1 MLWDHLTRVDLP
13 DAQWILAGDFNNIE
27 HISDKQG
34 GSPKSSIGRR
44 ELEAWNR
51 LLVRLGVRDAFHIR
65 TYHRKSE
72 KVFTWSNARIGEDL
86 IQSKIDRIY
95 IPNHLEYRGG
105 TTEILPTILD
115 ISDHAGVVLHFNDE
129 PRKRKSSTPFF
140 NKGLLAN
147 PESKASLLA
156 SWKLVMED
164 DTNLS

>member
-34 GSPKSSIGRR
+34 GSPKTNIGRR

-86 IQSKIDRIY
+86 IQSRIDRIY
-95 IPNHLEYRGG
+95 IPNHLEYR
-105 TTEILPTILD
+105 E
-115 ISDHAGVVLHFNDE
+115 A
-129 PRKRKSSTPFF
+129 PRRFYQPSSTYQTM
-140 NKGLLAN
+140 
-147 PESKASLLA
+147 PEWSFTS
-156 SWKLVMED
+156 M
-164 DTNLS
+164 TNLGKENPPHLFLTKDC